1 MASRFYYEKYMG
13 YSGVIHITRHKAW
26 HANPRL
32 TSLQGV
38 YPYGLHTTLT
48 AISLWLYSQILPSCL
63 FANRQAKTTVKGM
76 LN

>member
-26 HANPRL
+26 HANSRL

-48 AISLWLYSQILPSCL
+48 AIS
-63 FANRQAKTTVKGM
+63 
-76 LN
+76 